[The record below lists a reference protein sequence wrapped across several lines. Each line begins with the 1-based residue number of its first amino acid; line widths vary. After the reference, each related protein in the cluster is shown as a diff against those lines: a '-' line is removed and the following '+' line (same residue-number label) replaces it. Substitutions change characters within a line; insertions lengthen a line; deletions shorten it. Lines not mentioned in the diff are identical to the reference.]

1 MQTLICFNVQAPLAL
16 TKTVFIVVFKAKRL
30 MNACFNEGF
39 PYLQDIFEGL
49 CAGGYCVDGKCSSSP
64 EYLPQIGDMY
74 ILKP

>member
-1 MQTLICFNVQAPLAL
+1 
-16 TKTVFIVVFKAKRL
+16 